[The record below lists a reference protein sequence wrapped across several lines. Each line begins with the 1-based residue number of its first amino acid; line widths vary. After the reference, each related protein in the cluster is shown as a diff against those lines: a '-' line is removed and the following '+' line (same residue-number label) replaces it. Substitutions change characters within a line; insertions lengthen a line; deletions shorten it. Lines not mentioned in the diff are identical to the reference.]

1 MITYVD
7 IYDDIYDE
15 NNFVTCSYA
24 NNIKTWIKNNN
35 KYSIN
40 KIIKN
45 AHNNSINKV
54 IYNSKGNLISCS
66 LDGLIKIWELNNEE
80 YKNIKTFNNNYYVSS
95 ILLLEDKNILISSGN
110 GTKFWNLNNENEPL
124 KSFDNINTIWNKG
137 LERIDGDKIIVCNDY
152 NLIIISISK
161 LEIIKE
167 ITINYLCLSIKSI
180 KNKGIFLVGVYENGN
195 MYVYRSDNY
204 ELIQTIENANRFRIR
219 GFIEINNHLIA
230 SSSYGLIIN
239 WSF

>member
-1 MITYVD
+1 MK
-7 IYDDIYDE
+7 
-15 NNFVTCSYA
+15 
-24 NNIKTWIKNNN
+24 NI
-35 KYSIN
+35 
-40 KIIKN
+40 
-45 AHNNSINKV
+45 
-54 IYNSKGNLISCS
+54 
-66 LDGLIKIWELNNEE
+66 
-80 YKNIKTFNNNYYVSS
+80 KNIKTFNNNYYVSS

-180 KNKGIFLVGVYENGN
+180 KNKGLLLVGEYENGN

-204 ELIQTIENANRFRIR
+204 ELIQNIENANRSRIR